1 MGAAATTADLSGR
14 INRGGARKGLR
25 EHPHPSLVQTILA
38 AAEKHR
44 LGAAAANE
52 TTRETTA
59 DKNASR
65 SIPPR

>member
-1 MGAAATTADLSGR
+1 MACVRLPGVADDGHRDAGAGDPSSPRLMLY
-14 INRGGARKGLR
+14 RGIGA
-25 EHPHPSLVQTILA
+25 
-38 AAEKHR
+38 
-44 LGAAAANE
+44 AAAANE